1 MLVLIPTRLGLNKI
15 DKDYYLP
22 ILKFFECELNMGIIG
37 GQPKKALY
45 FVGCQK
51 QDLIFLDPHIVKDAI
66 DPKNIR
72 QNHMEMHC
80 DSARKLNITKIDTSL
95 TFAFYIKDP

>member
-1 MLVLIPTRLGLNKI
+1 MSELEFDFSRRERSKQSETICDDNKYLVQDWKNGVLVLIPTRLGLNKI

-37 GQPKKALY
+37 GQPRKALY

-51 QDLIFLDPHIVKDAI
+51 
-66 DPKNIR
+66 
-72 QNHMEMHC
+72 
-80 DSARKLNITKIDTSL
+80 
-95 TFAFYIKDP
+95 